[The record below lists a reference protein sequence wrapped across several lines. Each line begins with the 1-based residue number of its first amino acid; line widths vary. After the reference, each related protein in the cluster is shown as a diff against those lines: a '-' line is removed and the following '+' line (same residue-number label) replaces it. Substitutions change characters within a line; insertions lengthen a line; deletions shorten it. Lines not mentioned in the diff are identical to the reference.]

1 MINQFSIEFKFLTFT
16 SQLVT
21 LQVNSRALPVIRS
34 PNYTDLTWDIP
45 IEKIPLVV
53 GNEKGSNLHVVTLK
67 EYLANFR
74 NYLHKPNSWKGNRVS
89 LLAPRDTH
97 VVTSAQACF
106 LPIPS
111 SEDAKFNVA
120 IYNYQTSAANPAV
133 LAIVASSKGTS
144 AQVLGQNSG
153 KLFFNNNGERCSF
166 VGQRLSDYRI
176 EQGQT
181 EDLSA
186 PMSQEEKQQNMLLII
201 QVPLKQKAR
210 VFEAENSVKLKKM
223 SLASAPS
230 SARRKEKK
238 ESNVED
244 AIISIGESEGE
255 FNEVNNLEIERD
267 ENYPVRVTMQFYKAT
282 DNGVVNEQN
291 IKQISEQIQG
301 ARKNADFIGSLVVAG
316 TTNRPTEPNLPS
328 RTTNNYI
335 VPPWW
340 TEFWLVYG
348 PIFPQY
354 TEQRAKDK
362 VFSGGRYS
370 NSSMNDVRE
379 QIIDILGAE
388 SDPNKR
394 AQPVWNIL

>member
-1 MINQFSIEFKFLTFT
+1 M
-16 SQLVT
+16 T

-74 NYLHKPNSWKGNRVS
+74 NYLNKPTGWKGNRVS

-120 IYNYQTSAANPAV
+120 IYNYQTTADNPAV

-166 VGQRLSDYRI
+166 VGQRLSDFRM

-181 EDLSA
+181 DDLSA
-186 PMSQEEKQQNMLLII
+186 PMTQEEKQQNMLLII
-201 QVPLKQKAR
+201 QVPLKRKQVVRNYLKN
-210 VFEAENSVKLKKM
+210 EGVKYKKSM
-223 SLASAPS
+223 ASAS
-230 SARRKEKK
+230 SVMKKKEK
-238 ESNVED
+238 ESSNVED
-244 AIISIGESEGE
+244 AIISIGESEGAFTE
-255 FNEVNNLEIERD
+255 INNLEIERD
-267 ENYPVRVTMQFYKAT
+267 ESFPVRVTMQFYKAT

-316 TTNRPTEPNLPS
+316 TTNRPTEPKLPAS
-328 RTTNNYI
+328 RITNYYI
-335 VPPWW
+335 EPHWW

-362 VFSGGRYS
+362 VFSGGRFA

-379 QIIDILGAE
+379 QVIDLLGAE

-394 AQPVWNIL
+394 AQPVWNVL